1 MGFLMDTN
9 VLSEL
14 RKDKKADR
22 NVREWF
28 AQVDGVLN
36 VPAWLSLIRLKVK
49 KQKVRQKKGNNRG

>member
-1 MGFLMDTN
+1 MDTN

-14 RKDKKADR
+14 RKNEKADR

-49 KQKVRQKKGNNRG
+49 NKKFRQERGNNRG